1 MDGRNKTVSTLMNEI
16 RLHET
21 IYAQTTLTLIEI
33 QDEEGYDNTKEVG
46 RAWIGRYDIDCA
58 YDVAVYEAGTDT
70 TD

>member
-1 MDGRNKTVSTLMNEI
+1 MNEI
-16 RLHET
+16 SLHKT
-21 IYAQTTLTLIEI
+21 IDDQATLMCGKEIKI